1 MFDRR
6 GQSVEPPL
14 YCPACRRPDDLDD
27 RLCSKCGEALRP
39 QGFCPICEEWVRAG
53 PGSLCPKHEVELT
66 ERPPISD
73 FDPSSTPMV
82 TVATFG
88 MTAEARGPQLR
99 LEAEGIPVFLDGERM
114 GEHVIYQVATGGV
127 KLQVPAE
134 FVAEARVLLAQS
146 WAPVEKDHDP
156 DDPWEGLAPEPADRR
171 KSVMKSMILVIL
183 FGPIVV
189 SIITMLL
196 MSLGR

>member
-1 MFDRR
+1 MFDLRR
-6 GQSVEPPL
+6 QSVEPPL
-14 YCPACRRPDDLDD
+14 YCPACRRTDALDD
-27 RLCSKCGEALRP
+27 RLCRKCGETLRR
-39 QGFCPICEEWVRAG
+39 QGFCPICESWVQAQAG
-53 PGSLCPKHEVELT
+53 ALCPKHDVELA
-66 ERPPISD
+66 ERPLIPD

-134 FVAEARVLLAQS
+134 FVAEARIILAQS
-146 WAPVEKDHDP
+146 WGPIDKDDDP
-156 DDPWEGLAPEPADRR
+156 DDLWEGLAPEPVDRR
-171 KSVMKSMILVIL
+171 KSVMKSMILILL
-183 FGPIVV
+183 FGPLVV
-189 SIITMLL
+189 SLITMLL
-196 MSLGR
+196 MSLSR